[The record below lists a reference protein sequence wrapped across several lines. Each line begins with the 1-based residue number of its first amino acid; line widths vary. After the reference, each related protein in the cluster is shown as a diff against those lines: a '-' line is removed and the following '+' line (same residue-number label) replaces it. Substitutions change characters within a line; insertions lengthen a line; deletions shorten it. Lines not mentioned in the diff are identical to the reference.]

1 MERRT
6 VQLKLGG
13 QAYRVVTSASDD
25 ELRTLTELVAEKL
38 ASVTPK
44 GRAPTPQSMVL
55 AAIALAHDALEE
67 RERRESLE
75 RRTRDLL
82 RRVLVRVDGALE
94 PLQEAEPTSAE

>member
-25 ELRTLTELVAEKL
+25 ELRALTELVAEKL
-38 ASVTPK
+38 ATVTPK
-44 GRAPTPQSMVL
+44 GRAPSPQSMLL
-55 AAIALAHDALEE
+55 AAMALAHDALEE
-67 RERRESLE
+67 RGRREALE

-94 PLQEAEPTSAE
+94 PLQEPESSTSR